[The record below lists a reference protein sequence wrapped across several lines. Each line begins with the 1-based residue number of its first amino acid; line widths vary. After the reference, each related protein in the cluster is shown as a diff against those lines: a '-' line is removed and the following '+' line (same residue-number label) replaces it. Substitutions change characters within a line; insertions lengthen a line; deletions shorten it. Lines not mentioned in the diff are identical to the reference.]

1 MMRKFFAQRRK
12 KKTSPLIQHMQ
23 QSQPQLAGKK
33 LSSSLQENMDLF
45 RSLLGNP
52 HDLLIRSF
60 LIGNSNH
67 PCAVIAIDGLAN
79 ADMLHTQV
87 LVHIQLMISTAE
99 KTVPT
104 EPDAILNLLFD
115 EVLSVV
121 EIKKETSL
129 AATIDCILSGDTAIF
144 VDGTSEIILI
154 DSKGWKSRAIE
165 EPVSEGLVRGP
176 RDGFTE
182 SIRDNTV
189 LIRRRVKDPSLR
201 FDSTLVGTRS
211 KTELIVAYI
220 DNIVDHNLV
229 KEVHRRIATID
240 IDEVEESGFIEQW
253 IEDDFLSPFPQVHNT
268 ERPDKVS
275 AALFQGRVAI
285 MLDGTPMVLIL
296 PVTLGLLMHS
306 PEDYYERWIV
316 GTLTRLLRYLAAFFA
331 VFSPS
336 LYIALV
342 TFHPGLIPSDLAFS
356 IAATRDGVP
365 FPAFVES
372 IMMITTM
379 ELLQEAGLRL
389 PKPIGQTVGIV
400 GGLVIGDAAVSAGI
414 VSPVMVIVVALTAI
428 SSFAIPSC
436 HLAIAFRMIRFF
448 AMFAAAIFG
457 VYGVVLSL
465 ITIIIHLS
473 NLTSIGHPY
482 LAPFAPQMPRDWKDL
497 ILRAPVTFLKDRP
510 EVLHP
515 EDEIRMR
522 TGDSK

>member
-12 KKTSPLIQHMQ
+12 KKTSPFSQHMQ
-23 QSQPQLAGKK
+23 QRQTPELTLSPNLADN
-33 LSSSLQENMDLF
+33 LELF
-45 RSLLGNP
+45 RTLLGNP
-52 HDLLIRSF
+52 HDLLIRTF
-60 LIGNSNH
+60 LIGNTNH
-67 PCAVIAIDGLAN
+67 TCAVIALDGLADS
-79 ADMLHTQV
+79 DMLHNQV
-87 LVHIQLMISTAE
+87 LGHIQLMISTSE
-99 KTVPT
+99 KSVPT
-104 EPDAILNLLFD
+104 EPDEIIQLLFE

-129 AATIDCILSGDTAIF
+129 TAALDCILSGDTALF
-144 VDGTSEIILI
+144 VDGSSQLILI
-154 DSKGWKSRAIE
+154 DSKGWKTRGIE

-189 LIRRRVKDPSLR
+189 RIRRRVKDPNLR
-201 FDSTLVGTRS
+201 FESSWVGIRS
-211 KTELIVAYI
+211 KTELIIAYI
-220 DNIVDHNLV
+220 DDIVDHEMLD
-229 KEVHRRIATID
+229 EVRRRIATID

-253 IEDDFLSPFPQVHNT
+253 IEDDFLSPFPQAHNT

-275 AALFQGRVAI
+275 ASLFQGRVAI
-285 MLDGTPMVLIL
+285 LLDGTPMVLIL
-296 PVTLGLLMHS
+296 PVTIGLLLHS

-316 GTLTRLLRYLAAFFA
+316 GTLARLLRYLAAFFA

-365 FPAFVES
+365 FPAFIES

-428 SSFAIPSC
+428 SSFAIPSFQ
-436 HLAIAFRMIRFF
+436 LAIAFRMIRFF
-448 AMFAAAIFG
+448 AMFGAAIFG
-457 VYGVVLSL
+457 IYGVILSL
-465 ITIIIHLS
+465 IAIMIHLS
-473 NLTSIGHPY
+473 NLTSIGYPY

-497 ILRAPVTFLKDRP
+497 ILRAPVTFLKERP
-510 EVLHP
+510 QALHP

>member
-1 MMRKFFAQRRK
+1 MMRKFFAHRNK
-12 KKTSPLIQHMQ
+12 KKTSPLMQRMQ
-23 QSQPQLAGKK
+23 QSQIPDQE
-33 LSSSLQENMDLF
+33 LSSSVKENLELF
-45 RSLLGNP
+45 RTLLGNP
-52 HDLLIRSF
+52 NDLLIRSF

-67 PCAVIAIDGLAN
+67 LCAVIAIDGLVDSA
-79 ADMLHTQV
+79 MLHTQV
-87 LVHIQLMISTAE
+87 LGRIQLMLSIAE
-99 KTVPT
+99 KTVPV
-104 EPDAILNLLFD
+104 EPDEILSLLFD

-129 AATIDCILSGDTAIF
+129 AAAVDCILSGDTALI
-144 VDGTSEIILI
+144 VDGTSQIILI

-182 SIRDNTV
+182 NLRDNTV
-189 LIRRRVKDPSLR
+189 LIRRRVKDPNLR
-201 FDSTLVGTRS
+201 FESMVVGKRS
-211 KTELIVAYI
+211 KTELLVAYI
-220 DNIVDHNLV
+220 ENIADPDLV
-229 KEVHRRIATID
+229 KEVQRRIATID
-240 IDEVEESGFIEQW
+240 VDEVEESGFIEQW
-253 IEDDFLSPFPQVHNT
+253 IEDDFLSPFPQSNNT

-285 MLDGTPMVLIL
+285 LLDGTPMVLIL

-400 GGLVIGDAAVSAGI
+400 GGLVIGDAAVSAGL

-428 SSFAIPSC
+428 SSFAIPAY

-465 ITIIIHLS
+465 IAILIHLS

-482 LAPFAPQMPRDWKDL
+482 LAPFAPHMSKDWKDL

-510 EVLHP
+510 EMLHA

>member
-12 KKTSPLIQHMQ
+12 TKTSPLAQHMQ
-23 QSQPQLAGKK
+23 QPPIPDIP
-33 LSSSLQENMDLF
+33 LSIHLQENLERF
-45 RSLLGNP
+45 RTLLGNP
-52 HDLLIRSF
+52 HDLLIRTF
-60 LIGNSNH
+60 LIGNTNH
-67 PCAVIAIDGLAN
+67 SCAVIAIDGLAN
-79 ADMLHTQV
+79 AHMLHAQV
-87 LVHIQLMISTAE
+87 LGHIQLMISTAE
-99 KTVPT
+99 KVVPT
-104 EPDAILNLLFD
+104 EPEAILNLLYE

-121 EIKKETSL
+121 EIKKETSFL
-129 AATIDCILSGDTAIF
+129 AALDCILSGDTALF
-144 VDGTSEIILI
+144 VDGSSEIILI

-182 SIRDNTV
+182 NIRDNTV
-189 LIRRRVKDPSLR
+189 LIRRRVKDPNLR
-201 FDSTLVGTRS
+201 FDSTLVGKRS
-211 KTELIVAYI
+211 KTELIIAYI
-220 DNIVDHNLV
+220 DNIVDHDLV
-229 KEVHRRIATID
+229 REVHRRIATID

-275 AALFQGRVAI
+275 AALFQGRVAV

-316 GTLTRLLRYLAAFFA
+316 GTLARMLRYLAAFFA

-428 SSFAIPSC
+428 SSFAIPSY
-436 HLAIAFRMIRFF
+436 HLAIAFRMVRFF
-448 AMFAAAIFG
+448 AMFTAAIFG
-457 VYGVVLSL
+457 LYGVVLSL
-465 ITIIIHLS
+465 IAIMIHLS

-510 EVLHP
+510 KVLHP

-522 TGDSK
+522 TGDPK